1 MFLAKIISQI
11 LVMQVFKH
19 NYNISENQYMIIASV
34 ITSITSH
41 LLVVILVATVIKKE
55 WYSEMMYVYISYK
68 STHRYKATLLLYLS
82 IYVEAQAFIS
92 YK

>member
-1 MFLAKIISQI
+1 MSL
-11 LVMQVFKH
+11 
-19 NYNISENQYMIIASV
+19 NQYMIIASV

-55 WYSEMMYVYISYK
+55 WYSEVMYVYISYK
-68 STHRYKATLLLYLS
+68 STHRYKATFLLYLS
-82 IYVEAQAFIS
+82 IYVEAQPFIS

>member
-1 MFLAKIISQI
+1 MSL
-11 LVMQVFKH
+11 
-19 NYNISENQYMIIASV
+19 NQYMIIASV
-34 ITSITSH
+34 ITSITS

-68 STHRYKATLLLYLS
+68 STHRYKATFLLYLS